1 MVVRPNR
8 LKAELQTR
16 AASSIAPLKPRPNK
30 ASGFTLIEL
39 LVVIAIIAILAA
51 MLLPALSKART
62 RARATQCLSNLKQW
76 GIGWQLYCDDH
87 NGSFPEGTSVS
98 WARGEW
104 AAVLQ
109 GYYAK
114 KPFLLLCP
122 DATLRRKDGSKPEIT
137 VGLNDSNVATYGGPH
152 SAFEFPLVDPTA
164 PITSRNRNLIS
175 SYGENCWNYNPKPSV
190 FEIQGRPT
198 SLNWRKIE
206 RATQPTETPLF
217 GDTMWRGAGPQH
229 TDALPTSNG
238 EWAGADSESRHFAI
252 MRHGKGSQ
260 LLFYDGSARHLR
272 TRMLWR
278 LRWNKAFD
286 VNYAANRGQNFFPAW
301 MP

>member
-1 MVVRPNR
+1 M
-8 LKAELQTR
+8 
-16 AASSIAPLKPRPNK
+16 
-30 ASGFTLIEL
+30 
-39 LVVIAIIAILAA
+39 
-51 MLLPALSKART
+51 
-62 RARATQCLSNLKQW
+62 
-76 GIGWQLYCDDH
+76 
-87 NGSFPEGTSVS
+87 
-98 WARGEW
+98 
-104 AAVLQ
+104 
-109 GYYAK
+109 
-114 KPFLLLCP
+114 
-122 DATLRRKDGSKPEIT
+122 
-137 VGLNDSNVATYGGPH
+137 GLNDPSVAVYGGPH
-152 SAFEFPLVDPTA
+152 STFEFPLTDPTA
-164 PITSRNRNLIS
+164 QIISRNRNLIS
-175 SYGENCWNYNPKPSV
+175 SYGENCWNYNPKPTV

-272 TRMLWR
+272 TRILWR

-286 VNYAANRGQNFFPAW
+286 VNYAANRGQNFSLRGCRERIGRRVVAQSENLTIAKVPSRAKVLHLVPSL
-301 MP
+301 MTSISLLRTPTYDRENSESAIARSLEA